1 METVRRVAVV
11 NDLSGFG
18 RCSLTVAL
26 PILAAM
32 GFQPCP
38 VPTVLLSA
46 HTGYVSP
53 YISDFTDHMA
63 PYLQHWESM
72 DLTFDGVYT
81 GFLGNEKQIDL
92 LLPLLQ
98 RTKGLRMVDPAMA
111 DHGRLYATCTPQ
123 LVEEMKKLVELA
135 TVTTPNLTEACLLAG
150 EEYDA
155 VMALSAGERRQRVEE
170 LGRRLRETGCEAVVI
185 TGVPEDTQVSNMVL
199 TDAGEAWVSACRV
212 ERNFAGTGDVFSAVL
227 CGYLLRGEPLVKAA
241 RLTADFVSQVTAHT
255 AALGAPEQDGIVFEP
270 FLKQL
275 CK

>member
-63 PYLQHWESM
+63 PYLQHWEAM
-72 DLTFDGVYT
+72 ELTFDGVYT

-98 RTKGLRMVDPAMA
+98 RTQGLRLVDPAMA

-123 LVEEMKKLVELA
+123 LVKGMAKLVALA
-135 TVTTPNLTEACLLAG
+135 TVTTPNLTEACLLTG
-150 EEYDA
+150 EDYDT
-155 VMALSAGERRQRVEE
+155 VMAMPVAQRRQRVEE
-170 LGRRLRETGCEAVVI
+170 MGRRLCGIGCEAVVI

-199 TDAGEAWVSACRV
+199 TQESVAWVSTHRV
-212 ERNFAGTGDVFSAVL
+212 QRNFAGTGDVFSAVL
-227 CGYLLRGEPLVKAA
+227 CGYLLRGAPLVEAV
-241 RLTADFVSQVTAHT
+241 RLTANFVGRVTAQT
-255 AALGAPEQDGIVFEP
+255 AALQAPEQDGILFEP
-270 FLKQL
+270 FLKSL
-275 CK
+275 CE